1 MGQVGKEST
10 LQSILGVTRNIK
22 TFTEIIAKGET
33 TETWGGFKQ
42 LVDDGLVSE
51 LYPVGSQ
58 LIDKWAKAAG
68 TEYDCPWDIVHHHQ
82 NGDVEL
88 NWHYA
93 YPDGVPFDEPE
104 AIYYA
109 GDEGLPAG
117 TYYITIGSG
126 YGAGW
131 VANAAIYFTLTSD
144 MAAGDQLVINC
155 GTDAAVNPGNGRTW
169 NVYAKGS
176 TTSKQSGTTATSG
189 TGTSL
194 GTIGNTNAHKTNGQ
208 LNAISCVVYGSGRWK
223 TSAVRQWLNSS
234 AAAGAWWSAQTPWD
248 RPPSVASTMRGFL
261 AGCSQD
267 FLDILEPVDVVTA
280 LNTQGDFA
288 TDTETTQDKIYLP
301 CMDNW
306 YINPQYAGEGAEWD
320 YYKALAQEASLTGK
334 FAQGGTY
341 EILKH
346 FNIADHTSSV
356 TVWLRS
362 CYRGNASFAWSVYGS
377 GFVGSNYAYYA
388 LRGCPACKIKKI
400 TQS

>member
-1 MGQVGKEST
+1 MDAPVYSVLDKIFGEVKNIAADT
-10 LQSILGVTRNIK
+10 DIL
-22 TFTEIIAKGET
+22 AWGET
-33 TETWGGFKQ
+33 ANDWGGIKK
-42 LVDDGLVSE
+42 LVDHGVAARRLPTGTQI
-51 LYPVGSQ
+51 L
-58 LIDKWAKAAG
+58 DKWAKVAG
-68 TEYDCPWDIVHHHQ
+68 TEYDAPWDVVHHHQ
-82 NGDVEL
+82 NGDMEL
-88 NWHYA
+88 NWHYCT
-93 YPDGVPFDEPE
+93 PDGVPFDEPE

-109 GDEGLPAG
+109 NENGLAAG
-117 TYYITIGSG
+117 PYYIIIGTT
-126 YGAGW
+126 YGTGW
-131 VANAAIYFTLTSD
+131 VKDAEIHFTLSAD
-144 MAAGDQLVINC
+144 MAEGDQLVINC
-155 GTDAAVNPGNGRTW
+155 GTNNANNPGDGRTW

-176 TTSKQSGTTATSG
+176 TTSKQSGTTATIG
-189 TGTSL
+189 TGTLL

-223 TSAVRQWLNSS
+223 TSAVRQWLNSG

-248 RPPSVASTMRGFL
+248 RPPAVASTMRGFL

-334 FAQGGTY
+334 FQQYQTY
-341 EILKH
+341 EILKR

-356 TVWLRS
+356 FVWLRS
-362 CYRGNASFAWSVYGS
+362 CVRGNATNAWLVTGS
-377 GFVGSNYAYYA
+377 GLVSNGYACIAY
-388 LRGCPACKIKKI
+388 RGCPACKIKKM